1 MWCWICVLV
10 RGVQQAALLTA
21 VIPLGT
27 TCTSQVLRSVAR
39 DEELASSCIGACL
52 SMLSYLPLVPAVL
65 DAEAV
70 QVRGLCTALAGYDA
84 TWSLMR
90 I

>member
-1 MWCWICVLV
+1 MRCWICVLE
-10 RGVQQAALLTA
+10 AALLRA
-21 VIPLGT
+21 VIPLGA
-27 TCTSQVLRSVAR
+27 TCTSQVLRSVAH
-39 DEELASSCIGACL
+39 DKELASSCIGACL

-65 DAEAV
+65 DAEVV

-90 I
+90 V